1 MAKSARILTYS
12 SLQEGLDIASIRE
25 LEDLIIEAM
34 YQDVI
39 HGKLDQL
46 RQIFEIEWAMGR
58 DLRQGEEKELLD
70 ALKNWSKTT
79 GQVLKAL
86 DQQIKSIKEKER
98 AHTKMLEDQE
108 KEFQANLQ
116 EAAIKAKEQPA
127 SSSQGHA
134 RQARRPLGPAG
145 QGSRGDDMDIDE
157 IVERG
162 GMGGA
167 FDMLR
172 GKKKYVRRSFCLF
185 TLSDALF
192 F

>member
-1 MAKSARILTYS
+1 
-12 SLQEGLDIASIRE
+12 
-25 LEDLIIEAM
+25 M

-98 AHTKMLEDQE
+98 VHARMLEDQE

-116 EAAIKAKEQPA
+116 EAAVKAKEQPQT
-127 SSSQGHA
+127 SSQGHA

-145 QGSRGDDMDIDE
+145 QGSRGGDEMEIDE

-172 GKKKYVRRSFCLF
+172 GKKKYGFR
-185 TLSDALF
+185 
-192 F
+192 